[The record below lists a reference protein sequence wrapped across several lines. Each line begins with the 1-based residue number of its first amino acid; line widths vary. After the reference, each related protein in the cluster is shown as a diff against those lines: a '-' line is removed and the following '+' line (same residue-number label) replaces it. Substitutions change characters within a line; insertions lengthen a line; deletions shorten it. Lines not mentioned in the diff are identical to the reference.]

1 MAKRSFGERA
11 GDKAKQVR
19 TLGVRTA
26 RANAGMIDEII
37 DATIDR
43 WIEGED
49 FDACL
54 DAAQSDIADM
64 ALTRYGDK
72 VRNALARLGVVLPD
86 GEEITADAIIEA
98 IQEKTG
104 LDFGDF
110 TTESVM
116 AAVDGL
122 IAKQISRYTGIDG
135 ITTVSGMDF
144 TDAVKVGVR
153 AALRSGTLNKL
164 VGRLMD
170 RRARKAAT
178 LRRLGATKYEYATLK
193 NREYQAKYR
202 ERNVQKW
209 I

>member
-1 MAKRSFGERA
+1 
-11 GDKAKQVR
+11 
-19 TLGVRTA
+19 
-26 RANAGMIDEII
+26 
-37 DATIDR
+37 
-43 WIEGED
+43 
-49 FDACL
+49 
-54 DAAQSDIADM
+54 M

-72 VRNALARLGVVLPD
+72 VRNALARVGVVLPD

-116 AAVDGL
+116 AAVDTL

-178 LRRLGATKYEYATLK
+178 LRRLGATKYEYAKLK